1 MPAMR
6 PRPVVDVNESE
17 SEAEDDYLW
26 VAARCRVR
34 ELREPSGVGKDPLG
48 QHPTLLL
55 SQFPTS
61 RPSHPPPRPRS
72 APPPSSSSPL
82 AKAFIDAKGGISSL
96 KAMLAAPSVDISF
109 DDDDWIAPQ
118 TSPKLYRA
126 ASVGNSWRVTSIGRG
141 FDWDQ
146 DEQDFVDHSKPPP
159 TARHAEP
166 PTLSPKDTAPVGSL
180 QRTRH
185 AWHSSPSIQKSSTS
199 NLPPVATASS
209 SLPGVTKSGSFVAS
223 PVCRSPMSSRPGSP
237 RPHSPAGFNANSL
250 SSSRASLMMS
260 VPSSPTSSRASPMP
274 RPRRRSSQQ
283 RVSLIAGRVS
293 ILPIEPPSPP
303 PTAPQKLVRA
313 NSAASFLSVASSAG
327 PPTPNEEEIP
337 SSTER
342 SISEFVVE
350 REIGRGAYGLVK
362 RAREMNV
369 DGTLGPPLVIKQII
383 KSRILADCW
392 KRHPKYGTIPIE
404 IYVMSAISSTSYVL
418 PARRAWDP
426 NRLHPDPSDE
436 WVEGKIVQGHPNICP
451 LIDFFEDNHYYYLVM
466 PSTTP
471 EPLPD
476 QPPPPSD
483 LFDLVETYPSGL
495 PPFLIRGY
503 LGQIADAMCFLHAK
517 GIVHRDIK
525 DENVVLGPA
534 GKCVLIDF
542 GSSGLVKK
550 HGWDTFSGTLDYA
563 GPEILRGERYHG
575 KEQDVWA
582 FGVVAYVMLVGEC
595 PFTTA
600 AEAQEGLESPFS
612 NASIALDERCVEE
625 DKEREGEEADGGGA
639 LADAAELVR
648 SCLRVEVSARPTFEK
663 ILQCRFLSGHG
674 GW

>member
-1 MPAMR
+1 
-6 PRPVVDVNESE
+6 
-17 SEAEDDYLW
+17 
-26 VAARCRVR
+26 
-34 ELREPSGVGKDPLG
+34 
-48 QHPTLLL
+48 
-55 SQFPTS
+55 
-61 RPSHPPPRPRS
+61 
-72 APPPSSSSPL
+72 
-82 AKAFIDAKGGISSL
+82 
-96 KAMLAAPSVDISF
+96 MLAAPAVDISF

-118 TSPKLYRA
+118 SSPKLYRA

-146 DEQDFVDHSKPPP
+146 DEQDHSTNPPRHVDPPP
-159 TARHAEP
+159 V
-166 PTLSPKDTAPVGSL
+166 LSHKDTLPLPSL

-185 AWHSSPSIQKSSTS
+185 VWHSAPVVQKGKTITSS
-199 NLPPVATASS
+199 PVAACS
-209 SLPGVTKSGSFVAS
+209 SLPGGSKASSSGSFVSSSVPRS
-223 PVCRSPMSSRPGSP
+223 PVHSRPSSP
-237 RPHSPAGFNANSL
+237 RPVPTTNGLTGNSL

-260 VPSSPTSSRASPMP
+260 TPSSPVSGRSSPVP

-313 NSAASFLSVASSAG
+313 NSAASFLSAASSAG
-327 PPTPNEEEIP
+327 PPTPNEEDFSP
-337 SSTER
+337 NAER
-342 SISEFVVE
+342 SISEFVIE

-362 RAREMNV
+362 RAREMNL

-392 KRHPKYGTIPIE
+392 KRHPKFGTIPIE

-418 PARRAWDP
+418 PARRPWDP
-426 NRLHPDPSDE
+426 SRFDPQPNSD

-451 LIDFFEDNHYYYLVM
+451 LIDFFEDNHYYYLIL

-483 LFDLVETYPSGL
+483 LFDLVESYPGGL
-495 PPFLIRGY
+495 PPPLIRSY

-550 HGWDTFSGTLDYA
+550 KGWDTFSGTLDYA
-563 GPEILRGERYHG
+563 GPEILRGERYQG

-612 NASIALDERCVEE
+612 NASMALDERCLECK
-625 DKEREGEEADGGGA
+625 DGEGQEADGGGA

-648 SCLRVEVSARPTFEK
+648 ACLQVEVSARPTFEK
-663 ILQCRFLSGHG
+663 ILQCRFLSGHA
-674 GW
+674 GWGSG